1 MRFLSGEFR
10 LKRVGAALGILTVL
24 LCLLCAYAALVEP
37 RWVKTVHLA
46 LAEAPSLKLIHV
58 TDLHHKGNQPYL
70 DEVVARINRLEADVV
85 CITGD
90 LVEQSRH
97 LPPVLDAIERIR
109 VPTFAVPG
117 NWEHWS
123 ALDLPLVKEAC
134 IKTGGML
141 LVNSSARFRERWVFV
156 GIDNVSTGHANVEK
170 AFADIR
176 ADDRVIF
183 LTHCPVGIDMLNER
197 RVTLAL
203 AGHSHGGQV
212 RLPIIGALYTIDN
225 VGRYD
230 RGYFDTPN
238 GPLYVNPGLGT
249 SVVPIRFLCRPEI
262 TVISL

>member
-10 LKRVGAALGILTVL
+10 LKRVVVALGVLTVL
-24 LCLLCAYAALVEP
+24 FCLLCAYAALVEP
-37 RWVKTVHLA
+37 AWIRIVHVTLA
-46 LAEAPSLKLIHV
+46 DSPSLMLVHV
-58 TDLHHKGNQPYL
+58 TDLHHKGDKRYL
-70 DEVVARINRLEADVV
+70 DKVVEHINAVEPDVV

-90 LVEQSRH
+90 LVEESRY
-97 LPPVLDAIERIR
+97 LEPVLDAIEQIQ

-123 ALDLPLVKEAC
+123 ALDLSVVNEAC
-134 IKTGGML
+134 MKTGGML
-141 LVNSSARFRERWVFV
+141 LVNSSARFRESSVVV
-156 GIDNVSTGHANVEK
+156 GIDNISTGHANVEK
-170 AFADIR
+170 AFADVR
-176 ADDRVIF
+176 DDDRVIF
-183 LTHCPVGIDMLNER
+183 LTHCPVGIEMLGER
-197 RVTLAL
+197 RVSLAL

-230 RGYFDTPN
+230 RGYFDTAN

-249 SVVPIRFLCRPEI
+249 SVVPMRFLCRPEI